1 MDRITKVTSSSDS
14 KETYFITGLPDF
26 VATLHNEERFGKEHY
41 IVDITEFTTQA
52 YEVFNS
58 YDEAKQFLDEFL
70 EKRIKT
76 AEEHCDFEEPSY
88 TVKIKDVGLPRD
100 WEESFPLPPLPPLPQ
115 SSEDPILEFHK
126 ESGFPLEDDG
136 PFLSDSEKLDKI
148 INLLEEIKNK
158 L

>member
-26 VATLHNEERFGKEHY
+26 VATLHNEERFGKERF

-52 YEVFNS
+52 YEVFDS

-76 AEEHCDFEEPSY
+76 AEEHSDFEEPTY

-100 WEESFPLPPLPPLPQ
+100 WEEFPLPPLPPLPQ

-126 ESGFPLEDDG
+126 ESGFPTEE
-136 PFLSDSEKLDKI
+136 PTFSDSEKLDKI

>member
-14 KETYFITGLPDF
+14 KETYFIAGLPDF
-26 VATLHNEERFGKEHY
+26 VATLSNEERFGKECY

-58 YDEAKQFLDEFL
+58 YDEAKKFLDEFL

-88 TVKIKDVGLPRD
+88 TVSL
-100 WEESFPLPPLPPLPQ
+100 ESFPLPPLPPLPQ
-115 SSEDPILEFHK
+115 SRRDSVLEFHR
-126 ESGFPLEDDG
+126 EAGFPTEDNG

>member
-1 MDRITKVTSSSDS
+1 MDRITRVTSSSDS

-26 VATLHNEERFGKEHY
+26 VATLSNEERFGKERF

-52 YEVFNS
+52 YEVFDT
-58 YDEAKQFLDEFL
+58 YDEAKQFLDDYL

-76 AEEHCDFEEPSY
+76 AEEHCDFEEPSF
-88 TVKIKDVGLPRD
+88 TVNIKDFSIPRD

-126 ESGFPLEDDG
+126 ESGFPTEE
-136 PFLSDSEKLDKI
+136 PTFSDSEKLDKI
-148 INLLEEIKNK
+148 ISLLEEIKNK

>member
-26 VATLHNEERFGKEHY
+26 VATLSNEERFGKERF
-41 IVDITEFTTQA
+41 IVDVTEFVCQA
-52 YEVFNS
+52 YEVFDS
-58 YDEAKQFLDEFL
+58 YDEAKKFLDEFL
-70 EKRIKT
+70 ERRIKT

-88 TVKIKDVGLPRD
+88 TVNIKDVGLPRD

-126 ESGFPLEDDG
+126 ESGFPTEE
-136 PFLSDSEKLDKI
+136 PTFSDSEKLDKI
-148 INLLEEIKNK
+148 ISLLEEIKNK

>member
-26 VATLHNEERFGKEHY
+26 VATLHNEERFGKERY
-41 IVDITEFTTQA
+41 IVEVTEFVSQA
-52 YEVFNS
+52 YEVFDS

-76 AEEHCDFEEPSY
+76 AEEHCDFEELED
-88 TVKIKDVGLPRD
+88 TVEPELQEP
-100 WEESFPLPPLPPLPQ
+100 PLPPLPPLPQ

-126 ESGFPLEDDG
+126 ESGFPTEDDG

-148 INLLEEIKNK
+148 ISLLEEIRNK

>member
-1 MDRITKVTSSSDS
+1 MDRISRVTSSSDS

-26 VATLHNEERFGKEHY
+26 VATLSNEEQFGKERY

-52 YEVFNS
+52 YEVFDS
-58 YDEAKQFLDEFL
+58 YDEAKKFLDDFL

-88 TVKIKDVGLPRD
+88 TVKIKDVGLSRD
-100 WEESFPLPPLPPLPQ
+100 WEESLYPPLPPLPQ
-115 SSEDPILEFHK
+115 SSEDPILKYHREA
-126 ESGFPLEDDG
+126 GFPTEE
-136 PFLSDSEKLDKI
+136 PVLSDSEKLDKI
-148 INLLEEIKNK
+148 ISLLEEIRDK

>member
-1 MDRITKVTSSSDS
+1 MDRISRITSSSDS

-26 VATLHNEERFGKEHY
+26 VATLSSEERFGKERF
-41 IVDITEFTTQA
+41 IVDVTEFTTQA
-52 YEVFNS
+52 YEVFDT
-58 YDEAKQFLDEFL
+58 YDEAKKFLDDYL

-88 TVKIKDVGLPRD
+88 TVNIKDFSIPRD

-126 ESGFPLEDDG
+126 ESGFPTEE
-136 PFLSDSEKLDKI
+136 PTFSDSEKLDKI
-148 INLLEEIKNK
+148 ISLLEEIKNK

>member
-1 MDRITKVTSSSDS
+1 MDRISRVTSSSDS

-26 VATLHNEERFGKEHY
+26 VATLSNEERFGKERY

-52 YEVFNS
+52 YEVFDS

-76 AEEHCDFEEPSY
+76 AEEHSDFEEPSY
-88 TVKIKDVGLPRD
+88 TVKIKDIRD
-100 WEESFPLPPLPPLPQ
+100 WEESLYPPLPPLPPLPQ
-115 SSEDPILEFHK
+115 CCEDPILEFHR
-126 ESGFPLEDDG
+126 ESGFPTEE
-136 PFLSDSEKLDKI
+136 PTFSESEKLDKI
-148 INLLEEIKNK
+148 ISLLEEIKNK

>member
-26 VATLHNEERFGKEHY
+26 VATLSNEERFGKERY

-52 YEVFNS
+52 YEVFDT
-58 YDEAKQFLDEFL
+58 YDEAKQFLDDYL

-76 AEEHCDFEEPSY
+76 AEEHCDFEEPSF
-88 TVKIKDVGLPRD
+88 TVNIKDFSIPRD
-100 WEESFPLPPLPPLPQ
+100 WEEAFPLPPLPPLPQ

-126 ESGFPLEDDG
+126 ESGFPTEE
-136 PFLSDSEKLDKI
+136 PTFSDSEKLDKI
-148 INLLEEIKNK
+148 ISLLEEIKNR

>member
-14 KETYFITGLPDF
+14 KETYFISGLPDF
-26 VATLHNEERFGKEHY
+26 VATLSNEERFGKERF
-41 IVDITEFTTQA
+41 IVEVTEFTTQA
-52 YEVFNS
+52 YEVFDT

-88 TVKIKDVGLPRD
+88 TVNIKDFSIPRD
-100 WEESFPLPPLPPLPQ
+100 WEESLLPPLPQ
-115 SSEDPILEFHK
+115 CCKCCEDPILKFHN
-126 ESGFPLEDDG
+126 ESGFPTEG

-148 INLLEEIKNK
+148 ISLLEEIKNK

>member
-26 VATLHNEERFGKEHY
+26 VATLSNEERFGKERF
-41 IVDITEFTTQA
+41 IVDVTEFTTQA
-52 YEVFNS
+52 YEVFDS
-58 YDEAKQFLDEFL
+58 YDEAKKFLDEFL

-76 AEEHCDFEEPSY
+76 AEEHCDFEEPED
-88 TVKIKDVGLPRD
+88 TVEPELQ
-100 WEESFPLPPLPPLPQ
+100 EPPLPPLPQ
-115 SSEDPILEFHK
+115 GCEDPILDYHK
-126 ESGFPLEDDG
+126 ESGFPLEE

>member
-26 VATLHNEERFGKEHY
+26 VATLSNEERFGKERF

-58 YDEAKQFLDEFL
+58 YDEAKKFLDEFL

-76 AEEHCDFEEPSY
+76 AEEHCDFEEPRY
-88 TVKIKDVGLPRD
+88 TVNTKDFSVPRG

-126 ESGFPLEDDG
+126 ESGFPTEE

-148 INLLEEIKNK
+148 ISLLEEIKNK

>member
-14 KETYFITGLPDF
+14 KETYFIAGLPDF
-26 VATLHNEERFGKEHY
+26 VATLSNEERFGKERY
-41 IVDITEFTTQA
+41 IVDVTEFTTQA
-52 YEVFNS
+52 YEVFDS
-58 YDEAKQFLDEFL
+58 YDEAKKFLDDYL

-88 TVKIKDVGLPRD
+88 TVNIKDVGLQRD
-100 WEESFPLPPLPPLPQ
+100 WEESLFPLPPLPPLPQ
-115 SSEDPILEFHK
+115 SSEDPILKYHR
-126 ESGFPLEDDG
+126 ESGFPTEE

-148 INLLEEIKNK
+148 ISLLEEIKNK

>member
-26 VATLHNEERFGKEHY
+26 VATLSNEERFGKERY

-52 YEVFNS
+52 YEVFDT
-58 YDEAKQFLDEFL
+58 YDEAKKFLDEFL

-76 AEEHCDFEEPSY
+76 AEEHCDFEEP
-88 TVKIKDVGLPRD
+88 TFTINVKDFSIPRD

-126 ESGFPLEDDG
+126 ESGFPTEE
-136 PFLSDSEKLDKI
+136 PTFSDSEKLDKI
-148 INLLEEIKNK
+148 ISLLEEIKNK

>member
-26 VATLHNEERFGKEHY
+26 VATLSNEERFGKERY

-52 YEVFNS
+52 YEVFDS
-58 YDEAKQFLDEFL
+58 YDEAKKFLDEFL

-76 AEEHCDFEEPSY
+76 AEEHCDFEEPSF
-88 TVKIKDVGLPRD
+88 TVNIKDFSIPKD

-126 ESGFPLEDDG
+126 ESGFPTEE
-136 PFLSDSEKLDKI
+136 PTFSDSEKLDKI
-148 INLLEEIKNK
+148 ISLLEEIKNK

>member
-1 MDRITKVTSSSDS
+1 MDRITKETSSSDS

-26 VATLHNEERFGKEHY
+26 VATLSNEERFEKERY

-52 YEVFNS
+52 YEVFDS

-88 TVKIKDVGLPRD
+88 TVKIKDVGLSRD
-100 WEESFPLPPLPPLPQ
+100 WEESLNPLPPLPPLPKCC
-115 SSEDPILEFHK
+115 EDAILKYHREA
-126 ESGFPLEDDG
+126 GFPTEE
-136 PFLSDSEKLDKI
+136 PVLSDSEKLDKI
-148 INLLEEIKNK
+148 ISLLEEIRDK

>member
-26 VATLHNEERFGKEHY
+26 VATLSNEERFGKERF
-41 IVDITEFTTQA
+41 IVDITEFVSQA
-52 YEVFNS
+52 YEVFDS

-88 TVKIKDVGLPRD
+88 TVNVKDFSISRD
-100 WEESFPLPPLPPLPQ
+100 WEESLYPPLPPLPPLPQ
-115 SSEDPILEFHK
+115 CCEDPILEFHK
-126 ESGFPLEDDG
+126 ESGFPTEE

-148 INLLEEIKNK
+148 ISLLEEIKNK

>member
-1 MDRITKVTSSSDS
+1 MDRISRVTSSSDS

-26 VATLHNEERFGKEHY
+26 VATLSNEEQFGKERY
-41 IVDITEFTTQA
+41 IVEVTEFVCQA
-52 YEVFNS
+52 YEVFDT

-88 TVKIKDVGLPRD
+88 TVKINDVGLPRD
-100 WEESFPLPPLPPLPQ
+100 WEESLYPPLPPLPPLPQ
-115 SSEDPILEFHK
+115 CCEDPILEYHR
-126 ESGFPLEDDG
+126 ESGFPTEE
-136 PFLSDSEKLDKI
+136 PTFSDSEKLDKI
-148 INLLEEIKNK
+148 ISLLEEIKNK